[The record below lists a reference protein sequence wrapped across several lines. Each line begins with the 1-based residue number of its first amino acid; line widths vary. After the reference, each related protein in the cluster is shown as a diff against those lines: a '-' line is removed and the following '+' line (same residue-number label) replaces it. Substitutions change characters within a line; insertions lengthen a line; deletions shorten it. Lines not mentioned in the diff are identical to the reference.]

1 MPDPYPD
8 GARPRPAPRPGSPS
22 EPHRGRSMAPLLLA
36 TLLTLVAVL
45 AAMRSGGG
53 GDLAAPTLVSSA
65 EVAEQ
70 SAANGTGSAVEDQ
83 APTAAAAPSPPD
95 DQPDP
100 AGTSGDSDD
109 GDAEVLG
116 TTATPTPLPEPTP
129 TVRVEDLPTSGSGEF
144 VGAPGAPEPFGAAPY
159 RRFAVAVETDIG
171 VDVVELAAF
180 VDTVL
185 SDERSWIGDGVTGFR
200 RVSSDQPADFTIVVA
215 TPATVDRLC
224 APLQTAGRYSCAANG
239 WVALNLHRWMTAT
252 PEWPASLDMYRHYL
266 VNHEVGHYIL
276 GPDHPG
282 CPEPGALA
290 PIMMQQTIDLA
301 GCRPNGWVFPRR
313 P

>member
-1 MPDPYPD
+1 MV
-8 GARPRPAPRPGSPS
+8 
-22 EPHRGRSMAPLLLA
+22 PLLLA
-36 TLLTLVAVL
+36 MALTLVAVL
-45 AAMRSGGG
+45 ATMRGGG
-53 GDLAAPTLVSSA
+53 EDPTLVSASEIAEVA

-70 SAANGTGSAVEDQ
+70 SPADEADTGGDEPATTAEPTTQ
-83 APTAAAAPSPPD
+83 APD
-95 DQPDP
+95 DQPEP
-100 AGTSGDSDD
+100 TGAAD

-116 TTATPTPLPEPTP
+116 TTATPTTAPVPTP

-144 VGAPGAPEPFGAAPY
+144 VGASGAPEPLGTAPY
-159 RRFAVAVETDIG
+159 RRFAVAVETGIG
-171 VDVVELAAF
+171 VDVNELAAF

-185 SDERSWIGDGVTGFR
+185 ADERSWIGDGVTGFE
-200 RVSSDQPADFTIVVA
+200 RVSSDQPVDFVIVVA
-215 TPATVDRLC
+215 TPDTVDRLC

-252 PEWPASLDMYRHYL
+252 PEWPASLEMYRHYL

-313 P
+313 S

>member
-8 GARPRPAPRPGSPS
+8 DARPRPAAGGDASHTA
-22 EPHRGRSMAPLLLA
+22 HRGRSAVPLLLA
-36 TLLTLVAVL
+36 LALTLVAVL
-45 AAMRSGGG
+45 AAMR
-53 GDLAAPTLVSSA
+53 GDGDAPTLAS
-65 EVAEQ
+65 
-70 SAANGTGSAVEDQ
+70 
-83 APTAAAAPSPPD
+83 PTAVSETSPADGAGTDGAETASAIDAVPSPPD
-95 DQPDP
+95 DQSDP
-100 AGTSGDSDD
+100 ADADADGDAGD

-116 TTATPTPLPEPTP
+116 TTATPTPAPEPTP
-129 TVRVEDLPTSGSGEF
+129 TVQVEDLPTSGSGEF
-144 VGAPGAPEPFGAAPY
+144 VGAPGASEPIGAAPY

-171 VDVVELAAF
+171 VDVLELAAF

-185 SDERSWIGDGVTGFR
+185 SDERSWIGDGVTGFE
-200 RVSSDQPADFTIVVA
+200 RVSSDQPVDFIIVVA

-313 P
+313 S

>member
-1 MPDPYPD
+1 MPEPYPD
-8 GARPRPAPRPGSPS
+8 GARTRPGPTRQ
-22 EPHRGRSMAPLLLA
+22 PHRGRSMVPLLLA

-45 AAMRSGGG
+45 ASMRSDGPS
-53 GDLAAPTLVSSA
+53 DTPTLVSSA
-65 EVAEQ
+65 EVAEE
-70 SAANGTGSAVEDQ
+70 SATHGAGNAAGGQTPTPAT
-83 APTAAAAPSPPD
+83 APAPADDRPQTAD
-95 DQPDP
+95 
-100 AGTSGDSDD
+100 TEGDAD

-116 TTATPTPLPEPTP
+116 TTATPTPPPEPTP

-144 VGAPGAPEPFGAAPY
+144 VGAPGAPAPFGAAPY
-159 RRFAVAVETDIG
+159 RRFAVAVETGIG
-171 VDVVELAAF
+171 VDVLELAAF

-185 SDERSWIGDGVTGFR
+185 SDERSWIGDGVTGFE
-200 RVSSDQPADFTIVVA
+200 RVSSDQPVDFVIVVA
-215 TPATVDRLC
+215 TPDTVDRLC

-239 WVALNLHRWMTAT
+239 WVALNLRRWMTAT
-252 PEWPASLDMYRHYL
+252 PEWPASLEMYRHYL

-313 P
+313 S

>member
-1 MPDPYPD
+1 MV
-8 GARPRPAPRPGSPS
+8 
-22 EPHRGRSMAPLLLA
+22 PLVLA
-36 TLLTLVAVL
+36 MVLTLVAVL
-45 AAMRSGGG
+45 AAMR
-53 GDLAAPTLVSSA
+53 GDDDTPTLVSPSELSELA
-65 EVAEQ
+65 ELSEQ
-70 SAANGTGSAVEDQ
+70 SAATGAGT
-83 APTAAAAPSPPD
+83 PTAGDEPASTTQPAVPAADTEPGLAD
-95 DQPDP
+95 DQ
-100 AGTSGDSDD
+100 D
-109 GDAEVLG
+109 GDTEVLG
-116 TTATPTPLPEPTP
+116 TTATPTAAPEPTP
-129 TVRVEDLPTSGSGEF
+129 TVRVEDLPSSGSGEF
-144 VGAPGAPEPFGAAPY
+144 VGAPGAPAPVGAAPY
-159 RRFAVAVETDIG
+159 RRFAVAVETGIG
-171 VDVVELAAF
+171 LDVEELAAF

-185 SDERSWIGDGVTGFR
+185 ADERSWIGDGVTGFE
-200 RVSSDQPADFTIVVA
+200 RVGSDQPVDFIIVVA

-252 PEWPASLDMYRHYL
+252 PQWPTSLEMYRHYL

-313 P
+313 S